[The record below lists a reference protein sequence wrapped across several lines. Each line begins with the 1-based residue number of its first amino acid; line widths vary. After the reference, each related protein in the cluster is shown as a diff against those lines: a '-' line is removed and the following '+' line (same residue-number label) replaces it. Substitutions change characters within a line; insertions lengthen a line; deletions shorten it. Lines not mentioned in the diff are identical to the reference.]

1 MNLSLLAKRLQ
12 LNCLFWFKISERQ
25 NNNYHLEL
33 SEELLGELEVVE
45 EREDEEGEVVDYLW
59 GTEVN

>member
-12 LNCLFWFKISERQ
+12 LNYLFRFKISERQ
-25 NNNYHLEL
+25 HTNNHLEL

-45 EREDEEGEVVDYLW
+45 EREDDEGEVV
-59 GTEVN
+59 EK